1 MSGLVRGKADY
12 DEMIADLKRVSAS
25 QDPIGSDLAIDTE
38 TTGLRLYLDDRP
50 TGISVAYWTEDDE
63 VKSWYLSV
71 NHPDSKNMSPRRL
84 MAQINRHQG
93 TQVFHHAEF
102 DWKSLTLA
110 GNYKLPKVE
119 RLYDT
124 QVMEWLLDENT
135 DHRLKQM
142 SAKYF
147 GEDAKAEQ
155 DHIRALKRGRK
166 ASDIYRELRL
176 LPEWQKPR
184 PAAEAR
190 AESKRL
196 AEATKKDW
204 ATFTAEDLEAY
215 GARDAE
221 LTLMC
226 KRQQSGDGIFDDGM
240 VNAEIMEA
248 FERELKLLYVL
259 YRMMGQG
266 IRVNKEACVA
276 QAHVAQQRLD
286 ILSAKF
292 EGVNLNSPAQ
302 LGALVYDDWGIKC
315 KHFTDTGAR
324 STAKEA
330 LEEHD
335 DDPRIED
342 LLEYRHLN
350 KAMVGYYK
358 PLYETIAED
367 GRIHPSF
374 SSSRTVTGRLSC
386 SDPNLMTIPR
396 ADTLEGV
403 RDLFVPADG
412 YELWE
417 FDLAQAELRIMAGF
431 CEDETLMGALNNGD
445 DLHSLTASKVFG
457 PNFTPLQRRVG
468 KNLNYG
474 FPYGVG
480 PRKAAKYRI
489 VKGETLTQCAY
500 WDWDRNSGEK
510 RGRRC
515 GKCHV
520 CLAAD
525 DLDGYRR
532 AYPRLV
538 QLMGGLE
545 RVARR
550 DGVLPMIIDGRYRH
564 FRSPGRIV
572 HFYTALNAVVQGG
585 VAECMKSYMIAAEPG
600 LIKLGAR
607 LCLQVHDSLV
617 IEVLPGTGHKVGE
630 LLQSVADEFDYFLMR
645 MLFDC
650 KNWSDHD

>member
-1 MSGLVRGKADY
+1 
-12 DEMIADLKRVSAS
+12 
-25 QDPIGSDLAIDTE
+25 
-38 TTGLRLYLDDRP
+38 
-50 TGISVAYWTEDDE
+50 
-63 VKSWYLSV
+63 
-71 NHPDSKNMSPRRL
+71 MSPRRL
-84 MAQINRHQG
+84 IAQINRHQG
-93 TQVFHHAEF
+93 TQVYHHAEF

-110 GNYKLPKVE
+110 GNFKLPK
-119 RLYDT
+119 RGHLYDT

-142 SAKYF
+142 AAKYF

-155 DHIRALKRGRK
+155 NHIKALKKGRNF
-166 ASDIYRELRL
+166 SDVYRELRATE
-176 LPEWQKPR
+176 EWGKPH
-184 PAAEAR
+184 PAQPARDEAH
-190 AESKRL
+190 RL
-196 AEATKKDW
+196 ADASKKNWDS
-204 ATFTAEDLEAY
+204 FTAVDLADY

-240 VNAEIMEA
+240 VDAEIWSA
-248 FERELKLLYVL
+248 FERELDLLYVI
-259 YRMMGQG
+259 YRMMGTG

-286 ILSAKF
+286 ELAKKF
-292 EGVNLNSPAQ
+292 EGVNLNSTPQ
-302 LGALVYDDWGIKC
+302 LGTLVYDTWGIKC
-315 KHFTDTGAR
+315 RHFTDTGAR

-358 PLYETIAED
+358 PLYETIADD

-417 FDLAQAELRIMAGF
+417 YDLAQAELRIMAGF
-431 CEDETLMGALNNGD
+431 CEDETLMGALERGD

-457 PNFTPLQRRVG
+457 PDFTPLQRRVG

-474 FPYGVG
+474 FPLWCWATEGGEVSHHQGRDVIAVRTLGVG
-480 PRKAAKYRI
+480 PQQRREATTP
-489 VKGETLTQCAY
+489 VQQVPCLP
-500 WDWDRNSGEK
+500 
-510 RGRRC
+510 GRRRLGWLPPC
-515 GKCHV
+515 V
-520 CLAAD
+520 PPPRAAH
-525 DLDGYRR
+525 GR
-532 AYPRLV
+532 ARTSGP
-538 QLMGGLE
+538 
-545 RVARR
+545 
-550 DGVLPMIIDGRYRH
+550 
-564 FRSPGRIV
+564 
-572 HFYTALNAVVQGG
+572 T
-585 VAECMKSYMIAAEPG
+585 
-600 LIKLGAR
+600 
-607 LCLQVHDSLV
+607 
-617 IEVLPGTGHKVGE
+617 
-630 LLQSVADEFDYFLMR
+630 
-645 MLFDC
+645 
-650 KNWSDHD
+650 